1 MKPRRVHVSHQKDE
15 GFTLTVEEYSRFRS
29 GVAWVADK
37 LCVLTGHHFCN
48 SALIGGAFN
57 WDWDGSTELVRVSID
72 RETADKL
79 AYDEDSWFW
88 LDKDEDD

>member
-1 MKPRRVHVSHQKDE
+1 MKPRRVQVSHQKDE

-48 SALIGGAFN
+48 SGPIAWAFE
-57 WDWDGSTELVRVSID
+57 WDWHGSTELVRIPIE

-79 AYDEDSWFW
+79 AYDKDSWSW
-88 LDKDEDD
+88 LDESDE